1 MEIWYNWAY
10 STKILT
16 RNTKNKWSLYYN
28 ITSHTIFKITVI
40 QFHTL
45 DNICWIILCVC
56 LVFSY
61 HFPNLNLKLLWS
73 FTAGSIGYGC
83 WWERKWQI
91 MPYVNS
97 SCIIIFFLSN
107 NFENHSSH
115 WKVMGNLRVTNCFF
129 LHPSLCWPKM
139 SFTGHILKITGLKIE
154 EGYNLISGTLWKA
167 K

>member
-91 MPYVNS
+91 MPYVDS
-97 SCIIIFFLSN
+97 SCIIYHFF
-107 NFENHSSH
+107 
-115 WKVMGNLRVTNCFF
+115 
-129 LHPSLCWPKM
+129 
-139 SFTGHILKITGLKIE
+139 SFQSTLKITLLIE
-154 EGYNLISGTLWKA
+154 KLWEIWELPIVSFFIHHFAGPKWA
-167 K
+167 SQDTFWK

>member
-91 MPYVNS
+91 MPYVDS
-97 SCIIIFFLSN
+97 SCIIYHFFPFNQLWKSLFSLKSYGKSESYQLFLSSSITLLAQN
-107 NFENHSSH
+107 ELHRTHFENN
-115 WKVMGNLRVTNCFF
+115 W
-129 LHPSLCWPKM
+129 
-139 SFTGHILKITGLKIE
+139 LKDWGRI
-154 EGYNLISGTLWKA
+154 
-167 K
+167 